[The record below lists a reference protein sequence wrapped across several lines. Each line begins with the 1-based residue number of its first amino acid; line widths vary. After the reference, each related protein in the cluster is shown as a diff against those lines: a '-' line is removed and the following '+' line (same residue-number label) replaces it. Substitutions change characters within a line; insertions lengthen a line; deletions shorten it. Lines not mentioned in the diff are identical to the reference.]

1 MVLLTKNKMN
11 ITRIKPPK
19 YKVGRNVLNE
29 YEVRCLM
36 SEVCLGKKPSGIKI
50 TDSAGVTAE
59 ILPDGRLTENL
70 KGFDISGNFTLVLIR
85 EERLRSRNVDIT
97 K

>member
-36 SEVCLGKKPSGIKI
+36 SEVCLGNKPSGIKI
-50 TDSAGVTAE
+50 TDGAGVTAE

-70 KGFDISGNFTLVLIR
+70 KGLDISGNYTLVLIR
-85 EERLRSRNVDIT
+85 EERLRSRNVDNT